1 MIAYIPADS
10 AAAIWDSVEPL
21 VRKSLRGIESE
32 VTPADILGGIIDR
45 NLMLLVVD
53 PESPIGVIILSHK
66 RTPQIAFLEIDLIGG
81 TDMAKWMTDA
91 HNSIILIAKRLGV
104 SKVKALGR
112 KGWHKHAAALGF
124 KPKRTLFEM
133 EI

>member
-1 MIAYIPADS
+1 MIAFIS
-10 AAAIWDSVEPL
+10 AKDAPSMWHTIEPL
-21 VRKSLRGIESE
+21 VQKSLRGIESE
-32 VTPADILGGIIDR
+32 VTTDDILDGIIDR
-45 NLMLLVVD
+45 NLMLLVVE
-53 PESPIGVIILSHK
+53 PNEPIGVIILSHK

-81 TDMAKWMTDA
+81 TDMAKWMTEA
-91 HNSIILIAKRLGV
+91 HNAITLIAKRLGV

-124 KPKRTLFEM
+124 QPKRTLFEM

>member
-1 MIAYIPADS
+1 MIAYIPADN
-10 AAAIWDSVEPL
+10 AKDTWHTIEPL
-21 VRKSLRGIESE
+21 VQKSLRGIESE
-32 VTPADILGGIIDR
+32 VTPADILEGVIDR
-45 NLMLLVVD
+45 NLMLLVVEPND
-53 PESPIGVIILSHK
+53 PIGVIILSHK

-81 TDMAKWMTDA
+81 TDMAKWMTEA
-91 HNSIILIAKRLGV
+91 HNAIILIAKKLGV

-124 KPKRTLFEM
+124 QPKRTLFEM